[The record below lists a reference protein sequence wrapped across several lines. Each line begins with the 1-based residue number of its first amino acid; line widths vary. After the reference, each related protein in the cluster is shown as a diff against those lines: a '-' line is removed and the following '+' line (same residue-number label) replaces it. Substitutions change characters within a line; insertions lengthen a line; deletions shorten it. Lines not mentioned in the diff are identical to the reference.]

1 MDIGKMDRLITIQA
15 PTVTYDSE
23 GSASKSWSTG
33 YQVWGEVIQ
42 KGGRETFRHEQVSAE
57 ADIIFRIY
65 YNATVIPDRTQR
77 VVYNSTN
84 YNIVDVRELGY
95 GERWEIM
102 AKSVPVV

>member
-1 MDIGKMDRLITIQA
+1 MDIGRMDRLITIQT
-15 PTVTYDSE
+15 PTKTYDSE
-23 GSASKSWSTG
+23 GSETRSWSTG
-33 YQVWGEVIQ
+33 YQVWAEVIQ
-42 KGGRETFRHEQVSAE
+42 KGGREIFRHEQVSAE
-57 ADIIFRIY
+57 ADTIFRVY

-102 AKSVPVV
+102 AKAVPVV